1 MDNMIHQGDAD
12 LDFGLDGGG
21 GVMSIDVSE
30 CACRVR
36 YAVPFGPFAII
47 SQQVPDCD
55 HYSYHYILIYSYATP
70 FPLPTLFSIHL
81 SYLRGR
87 SKRRNGSKKVSALHV
102 AVLKLIK
109 DGSLFYLLMNNISE
123 QMSCCL
129 I

>member
-1 MDNMIHQGDAD
+1 MIHQGDAD

-55 HYSYHYILIYSYATP
+55 HYSYHYILYSYL
-70 FPLPTLFSIHL
+70 FLCYSFSSSHIVFYSSVISVRQEQKKKRKRKGFCPTCGSVKTH
-81 SYLRGR
+81 
-87 SKRRNGSKKVSALHV
+87 KRRVSIL
-102 AVLKLIK
+102 
-109 DGSLFYLLMNNISE
+109 STYE
-123 QMSCCL
+123 
-129 I
+129 